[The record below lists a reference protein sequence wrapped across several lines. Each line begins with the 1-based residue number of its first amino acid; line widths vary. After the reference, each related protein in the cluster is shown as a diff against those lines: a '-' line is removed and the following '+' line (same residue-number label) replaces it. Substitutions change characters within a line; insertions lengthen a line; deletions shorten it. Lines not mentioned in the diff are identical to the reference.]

1 LEELLRQLY
10 ALQQIDSN
18 LDELEELKGDL
29 PGEVREL
36 EEKVEHMKHHIA
48 ELQEVVRDSFV
59 QRDSADSEVVNFKD
73 KVEKYKAQQFQVRN
87 NKEYDALTKE
97 MDGAV
102 AMIAKLERDME
113 GLEGKAVAAKTDL
126 EATQTQLAEFEK
138 ALAEKRESLIEVSK
152 TTEEE
157 ERQQRHERE
166 KVVARIKKRDLAS
179 YERIR
184 NAKKGKAIVR
194 VVRGA
199 CGGCFNAVPPQK
211 ILELRRNQKMYVCEH
226 CGRILVSEEIAE
238 GKTAKTAKT

>member
-1 LEELLRQLY
+1 MEELLRQLY

-29 PGEVREL
+29 PGEVQEL
-36 EEKVEHMKHHIA
+36 EGKAGQMKHHIA
-48 ELQEVVRDSFV
+48 EMEDVVRNSFA
-59 QRDSADSEVVNFKD
+59 QRDSADSEVISFKD

-102 AMIAKLERDME
+102 AMIAKLEKDME
-113 GLEGKAVAAKTDL
+113 GLEGKAVAAKADL
-126 EATQTQLAEFEK
+126 ETTQAQLAEVEK
-138 ALAEKRESLIEVSK
+138 ALAEKRESLVEVSK

-157 ERQQRHERE
+157 ERQHRHERE
-166 KVVARIKKRDLAS
+166 KVVAKIKKRDLAS

-184 NAKKGKAIVR
+184 KAKKGKAVVR

-211 ILELRRNQKMYVCEH
+211 ILELRRNQKMYMCEH
-226 CGRILVSEEIAE
+226 CGRILVSEEVAE
-238 GKTAKTAKT
+238 GKTAKT